1 MPENTSRILVTGATG
16 SIGEDLVR
24 MLADA
29 GAPFRVMCHRPEQ
42 VAAFTARGVDATAGD
57 FTDAG
62 SLRAALDGC
71 DQLFLLPPVTPDL
84 DAHARAAVDA
94 ASAAG
99 VRHVVKVTASDADPG
114 SPVPWAAAHARAD
127 RHLRDSDLAWTL
139 LRATAFMDNLAQ
151 TAPLVRRGLLPGTS
165 RDGATT
171 WVATTDIAA
180 AAARV
185 LLDPTTQ
192 GGAAEQGRDHLL
204 TGTEPLSYPDVARV
218 MSAELGHRVRYL
230 HLPRPLM
237 YLGLR
242 AGGQSAWLAR
252 GLVRQFGQIVRHGRD
267 GVLDHS
273 TDLADLLGR
282 SPTDMATYVRAHL
295 DTFS

>member
-1 MPENTSRILVTGATG
+1 MPESSRILVTGATG
-16 SIGEDLVR
+16 TIGADLVR
-24 MLADA
+24 RLADA
-29 GAPFRVMCHRPEQ
+29 GAPFRVMCRRPEQ
-42 VAAFTARGVDATAGD
+42 AADFGARGIDAVVGD
-57 FTDAG
+57 FTDPD
-62 SLRAALDGC
+62 SLRAAVAGC
-71 DQLFLLPPVTPDL
+71 EQLFLLPPVTPDL
-84 DAHARAAVDA
+84 DLHAQATIEAARAT
-94 ASAAG
+94 G
-99 VRHVVKVTASDADPG
+99 VRHVVKVSASDARLS

-127 RHLRDSDLAWTL
+127 RHLADSGLAWTL

-151 TAPLVRRGLLPGTS
+151 TAPLVRHGLLPGTS

-171 WVATTDIAA
+171 WVATSDIAA

-185 LLDPTTQ
+185 LLDPTTH
-192 GGAAEQGRDHLL
+192 GGTGEDGRDYLL
-204 TGTEPLSYPDVARV
+204 TGTAPLSYPAIAEV
-218 MSAELGHRVRYL
+218 MTAELGHRVRYL

-252 GLVRQFGQIVRHGRD
+252 GLVAQFGQTVRHGRD

-282 SPTDMATYVRAHL
+282 PPIDMTTYVRTHL